1 LQGKTRHFVTILH
14 GIHQNFDNQW
24 IINILHSA
32 LKENAQGGVP
42 FL

>member
-1 LQGKTRHFVTILH
+1 MLLH
-14 GIHQNFDNQW
+14 SIHQNIDNQS
-24 IINILHSA
+24 IINILYSA